1 MKACLE
7 FAKKHL
13 KSLDCEKQP
22 GTAHQLPNTIPT
34 DNDPQHT
41 AKTTQEWLRDSANVL
56 ERPSQSPDLN
66 PIEHLWRNLTELEM
80 ISSSVRFDAKH
91 ASTSR
96 VMSEQAMVHVPSASC
111 LGPGHQTTLHRA
123 AMVGNSDAVAA
134 LIQGGCAVDLQ
145 DRDGNTAL
153 HEVSWHGF
161 SHCVKLLV
169 KAGADLHIRN
179 KAGNTA
185 LHLACQNAHAQTARL
200 LLLGGSTPDTKNN
213 VGDTCLHVAAR
224 YNNLTLVKILL
235 NSLCPVTERNQV
247 GDTALHVA
255 AALNHKRTVQLLLE
269 AGTDGT
275 VRNNAGKTALD
286 KARDNHHKDVA
297 LLLARAPQVHRFMR
311 GRTIRK
317 RRERLTAERRTQSV
331 TRVEIVPNKDSSSVV
346 EETPSSEKMESRT
359 AIKAAHHK
367 QQKQEQHYHKTPA
380 IISSPYSHHKRRR
393 VKEQAL
399 NGDDL
404 RRKGMS
410 DFHFEKDLLCDNGE
424 DSSARNGKTYQL
436 YTLYRDKNGNIRQAP
451 ANGCHCKPLLNRLE
465 GQLEVTQE
473 EMRMHILNI
482 QEEVNCRL
490 DKIDRR
496 NRHQIKVL
504 DMLNQERAATERK
517 NMIYRI
523 ERRVAQRREE
533 TLMTQAAVSHELKRW
548 CVSQLKDMDVHIP
561 AKAQYY
567 KLLPSPSVEQSV
579 ADADLESLPL
589 LSVVSGDSSTSLATY
604 VNILPSNST
613 QSLGG
618 PEQEQHG
625 RRTYFEMK
633 VDRSP
638 DDYEN
643 TALFPLPANDD
654 SGLLLGS
661 VDPLWQPPGEQDSHI
676 SAVVSLCGEAFSSS
690 SSQSSVSEQAARLIQ
705 HQDHSCDRQY
715 RKPCGEL
722 VSALR
727 HAGTHTESTRTL
739 EFFIDRPTEPTFSQ
753 ERNNLH
759 AKEVTQ
765 RFFETV
771 STQLERWYE
780 RKIVE
785 VEQQTELR
793 AQQDRKEL
801 LQRISML
808 EEELQRL
815 KTNENAES

>member
-1 MKACLE
+1 
-7 FAKKHL
+7 
-13 KSLDCEKQP
+13 
-22 GTAHQLPNTIPT
+22 
-34 DNDPQHT
+34 
-41 AKTTQEWLRDSANVL
+41 
-56 ERPSQSPDLN
+56 
-66 PIEHLWRNLTELEM
+66 
-80 ISSSVRFDAKH
+80 
-91 ASTSR
+91 
-96 VMSEQAMVHVPSASC
+96 MSEQGLIHVSPSSGP
-111 LGPGHQTTLHRA
+111 GPGHQTALHRA

-213 VGDTCLHVAAR
+213 FGDTCLHVAAR
-224 YNNLTLVKILL
+224 YDNLTLVKILL
-235 NSLCPVTERNQV
+235 NSLCRVTERNQA

-255 AALNHKRTVQLLLE
+255 ATLNHKKTVQLLLE

-317 RRERLTAERRTQSV
+317 RREKLTAERRTQSV
-331 TRVEIVPNKDSSSVV
+331 TRVDVLPNKDSSSVV

-359 AIKAAHHK
+359 HIKAAHHK

-380 IISSPYSHHKRRR
+380 NIGSPYSHHKRR

-399 NGDDL
+399 TGDDP
-404 RRKGMS
+404 RRKGMTH
-410 DFHFEKDLLCDNGE
+410 FHSEKDLLCDNGE
-424 DSSARNGKTYQL
+424 DSSAQNGKTYQL

-465 GQLEVTQE
+465 GQLEFTQE
-473 EMRMHILNI
+473 EMRLHILNI

-490 DKIDRR
+490 DKMGRR
-496 NRHQIKVL
+496 NKHQIKVL
-504 DMLNQERAATERK
+504 DLLNQERAATERK

-523 ERRVAQRREE
+523 ERSVDQRREE
-533 TLMTQAAVSHELKRW
+533 ALMSKAAVSRELKRW

-561 AKAQYY
+561 AKAQYH
-567 KLLPSPSVEQSV
+567 KLLTSPSVEQSV
-579 ADADLESLPL
+579 ADTDLESLPL

-604 VNILPSNST
+604 VNILPSNSI
-613 QSLGG
+613 QSLGI
-618 PEQEQHG
+618 PEQEQNG
-625 RRTYFEMK
+625 YRTYFEMK

-643 TALFPLPANDD
+643 TALFPPPANSD

-661 VDPLWQPPGEQDSHI
+661 VDPPWQPPGERDSHI
-676 SAVVSLCGEAFSSS
+676 SAMVQLCGEAFSSS
-690 SSQSSVSEQAARLIQ
+690 SSSSQSVVSEQAATLIQ
-705 HQDHSCDRQY
+705 HQEHSCNRHY
-715 RKPCGEL
+715 RRSCGEL
-722 VSALR
+722 VSAHR
-727 HAGTHTESTRTL
+727 RAETHTGGTRTL
-739 EFFIDRPTEPTFSQ
+739 EFFIDRPAEPTFSQ
-753 ERNNLH
+753 EWNNLH

-780 RKIVE
+780 RKMVE

-801 LQRISML
+801 LQRIGML

>member
-1 MKACLE
+1 MSVQALV
-7 FAKKHL
+7 H
-13 KSLDCEKQP
+13 
-22 GTAHQLPNTIPT
+22 
-34 DNDPQHT
+34 
-41 AKTTQEWLRDSANVL
+41 V
-56 ERPSQSPDLN
+56 
-66 PIEHLWRNLTELEM
+66 
-80 ISSSVRFDAKH
+80 SSS
-91 ASTSR
+91 
-96 VMSEQAMVHVPSASC
+96 P
-111 LGPGHQTTLHRA
+111 GPGPGLQTALHRA
-123 AMVGNSDAVAA
+123 AMVGNSDTVAA
-134 LIQGGCAVDLQ
+134 LIQGGCAMDLQ

-161 SHCVKLLV
+161 SNCVKLLV

-200 LLLGGSTPDTKNN
+200 LLLGGSAPDTKNN
-213 VGDTCLHVAAR
+213 AGDTCLHVAAR

-235 NSLCPVTERNQV
+235 NSLCHVTERNQA

-255 AALNHKRTVQLLLE
+255 ATLNHKRTVQLLLE

-317 RRERLTAERRTQSV
+317 RRERLTAEHTV
-331 TRVEIVPNKDSSSVV
+331 TRVDVPPNKDSSSVV
-346 EETPSSEKMESRT
+346 EETSSSEKMESRSD
-359 AIKAAHHK
+359 IKATHHR

-380 IISSPYSHHKRRR
+380 TAGSPYSHHRRRR

-399 NGDDL
+399 TGNDP
-404 RRKGMS
+404 RRKGMTHF
-410 DFHFEKDLLCDNGE
+410 DFEKELLCDNGE
-424 DSSARNGKTYQL
+424 DSSAQNGKTYQL
-436 YTLYRDKNGNIRQAP
+436 YTLYRDKNGNIRQA
-451 ANGCHCKPLLNRLE
+451 AASGCHCKPLLNRLE
-465 GQLEVTQE
+465 GQLGGTQE
-473 EMRMHILNI
+473 EMRLHILNI

-490 DKIDRR
+490 ERMDRR
-496 NRHQIKVL
+496 NKHQIKVL
-504 DMLNQERAATERK
+504 DMLNQERAAAERK
-517 NMIYRI
+517 NMIYKI
-523 ERRVAQRREE
+523 ERRVAQSREE
-533 TLMTQAAVSHELKRW
+533 ALMTQAAVRHELKRW
-548 CVSQLKDMDVHIP
+548 CVSQLKDMEVHIP
-561 AKAQYY
+561 AKAQYH

-604 VNILPSNST
+604 VNVLSSNPT
-613 QSLGG
+613 RSLGS
-618 PEQEQHG
+618 PEREQNG
-625 RRTYFEMK
+625 YRTYFEMK
-633 VDRSP
+633 VERSP

-643 TALFPLPANDD
+643 TALFPPPANFD

-661 VDPLWQPPGEQDSHI
+661 VDPPWQPLGEQDRHTS
-676 SAVVSLCGEAFSSS
+676 SVVPLCGQAFSSS
-690 SSQSSVSEQAARLIQ
+690 SSSHSSVSEQAATLIQ
-705 HQDHSCDRQY
+705 RRKHSY
-715 RKPCGEL
+715 RRPSGEL
-722 VSALR
+722 VSAHGR
-727 HAGTHTESTRTL
+727 AETNTVGTRTL
-739 EFFIDRPTEPTFSQ
+739 EFFSDRPAEPTFSQ

-771 STQLERWYE
+771 STQLERWYK
-780 RKIVE
+780 RKMVE

-793 AQQDRKEL
+793 AHQDRKEL